1 MGVTLLSDLLTMI
14 YGQGD
19 VYQASQ
25 QLPYYANLLPSLV
38 IHELRPGQTRPDSL
52 YITNGLSAPTDES
65 SIGCGFEL
73 QIIAPAGKTWPITLL
88 ISLAAHTQRT
98 GNGFRSGQ
106 SIALTSSLAGMDDT
120 LNALIFTQ
128 APGLPYRFSTPEGEV
143 QVVTVVGVTS
153 DEHEWARRYSA
164 HELIA
169 LLQLCGQGVATLP
182 GRRSVVPGAAAKP
195 MTTAVI
201 GAQNGSRGFGSSVR
215 TRYLR

>member
-1 MGVTLLSDLLTMI
+1 MNQARADLITMI

-38 IHELRPGQTRPDSL
+38 VHEVRPAQTRPDAL

-65 SIGCGFEL
+65 PTGCGFEL
-73 QIIAPAGKTWPITLL
+73 QMVAPARKPWPITLL

-98 GNGFRSGQ
+98 GNDFRPGQ
-106 SIALTSSLAGMDDT
+106 SIALASSLASVDDT

-128 APGLPYRFSTPEGEV
+128 APGLPYRFSTPEGEI
-143 QVVTVVGVTS
+143 QVVTVVGVTT
-153 DEHEWARRYSA
+153 DEHDWARRYSA
-164 HELIA
+164 HELVA
-169 LLQLCGQGVATLP
+169 LLQMCGQGVATLP
-182 GRRSVVPGAAAKP
+182 GRKSVLPGAARKTLNTVVLGEP
-195 MTTAVI
+195 
-201 GAQNGSRGFGSSVR
+201 GAARGQGSSVR